1 VAAVGNLSLQGYPDV
16 VFFKSAQMSTSYS
29 VINNKKVLHL
39 IINLRPPVV
48 IIIIGEQFRKRM
60 QNSHGEPPPSNP
72 ALQAYEQFSQSTP
85 FVTRTILIVQA
96 VSYIVSWF
104 FDPHYALGNIPHF
117 SILRFEIYRIL
128 LSPLVNSSLFAL
140 ILAFWSFQDHGKRLE
155 QSLGSTSFAWL
166 CLMMGTLTNLL
177 FIAVSFT
184 LYVLFGKT
192 SFLFQDSSG
201 IWIILFGTLS
211 MECVRA
217 PRGSTRRLFVV
228 DVPVLYFPFSLYLL
242 FVLMGQGLLMG
253 QGISLGLG
261 YALGFASNG
270 EDTSAIG
277 QKLDRYLLIDSVT
290 AKAWEDKYLNDWT
303 NRPGWISGHAAAGS
317 GAWNETDAVGMVGLR
332 RSIIDVFFVSYYDS
346 ENLFLQRLPLFG
358 QSRSVED
365 GHENSISSSSS
376 TTNNPVGPGRTL
388 GGATRRGTTSAAEAR
403 QARLLALEKRA
414 QESNNL

>member
-1 VAAVGNLSLQGYPDV
+1 
-16 VFFKSAQMSTSYS
+16 
-29 VINNKKVLHL
+29 
-39 IINLRPPVV
+39 
-48 IIIIGEQFRKRM
+48 M

-317 GAWNETDAVGMVGLR
+317 GAWNETDAVGM
-332 RSIIDVFFVSYYDS
+332 
-346 ENLFLQRLPLFG
+346 RLPLFG